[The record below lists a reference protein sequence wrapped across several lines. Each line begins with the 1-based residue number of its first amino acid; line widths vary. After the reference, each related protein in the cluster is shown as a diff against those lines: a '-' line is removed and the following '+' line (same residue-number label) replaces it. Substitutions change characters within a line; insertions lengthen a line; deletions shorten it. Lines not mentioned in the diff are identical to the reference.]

1 MLSGMWR
8 VVLSPRQKTAVGLEH
23 LPHFI
28 GRRNDDSWR
37 WNHISSQ
44 SPIAYSEGLGFRLGL
59 LCLPEATVF
68 PLRKVSVFHRIRF
81 TRQVRDHP
89 GPDISSMS
97 ELGLWRQERS
107 EAGVR
112 SAENPAPGTWL
123 KTKHQPSKG
132 ENGLAGD
139 SWKDVYQD
147 NPEEIKL
154 NPVHSQGPWACTAVY
169 CWSSEKPNRNLFF
182 LFSW

>member
-1 MLSGMWR
+1 MRTPGDEITNLTKVQLHTQRDWDSNFNCSASLKPQSFHYDR
-8 VVLSPRQKTAVGLEH
+8 SLCSIELDLHAKTET
-23 LPHFI
+23 I
-28 GRRNDDSWR
+28 
-37 WNHISSQ
+37 Q
-44 SPIAYSEGLGFRLGL
+44 
-59 LCLPEATVF
+59 
-68 PLRKVSVFHRIRF
+68 
-81 TRQVRDHP
+81 

-107 EAGVR
+107 EARVR

-147 NPEEIKL
+147 NPEIKL
-154 NPVHSQGPWACTAVY
+154 NPVHLQGPWACTAVY
-169 CWSSEKPNRNLFF
+169 CWNSEKPNRNLFF